1 MYLGGG
7 TTAGTRFSQNGARAY
22 PEHIQEVSRWEMIGD
37 EYTSRMRYAINQAH
51 SGDTVSDMLLH
62 YDDWVGRFHPSVVSI
77 MPEFEGE
84 KSGLNVQARFEH
96 DLSALISRA
105 KSDGALVILQMPLT
119 LRKDLSGCLATM
131 RNLGQQEGVILLDL
145 TRLAQETAQTMRAYR
160 SDGLMKTAAR
170 TKRGACDRTLLL
182 HDPPGCAE
190 KQPNFD
196 KTLFLC
202 IIKIWIFLEEGCETY
217 AG

>member
-1 MYLGGG
+1 MYK
-7 TTAGTRFSQNGARAY
+7 RQ
-22 PEHIQEVSRWEMIGD
+22 
-37 EYTSRMRYAINQAH
+37 AINQAH

-62 YDDWVGRFHPSVVSI
+62 YDDWGGRFRPSVVSI

-131 RNLGQQEGVILLDL
+131 RILGQQEGVILLDL
-145 TRLAQETAQTMRAYR
+145 TRLAQETAQN
-160 SDGLMKTAAR
+160 DAR
-170 TKRGACDRTLLL
+170 VQERWFDENGRPNEEGELVIARYFCTTLLDVPKNSRIL
-182 HDPPGCAE
+182 TKHYSCV
-190 KQPNFD
+190 
-196 KTLFLC
+196 
-202 IIKIWIFLEEGCETY
+202 
-217 AG
+217 